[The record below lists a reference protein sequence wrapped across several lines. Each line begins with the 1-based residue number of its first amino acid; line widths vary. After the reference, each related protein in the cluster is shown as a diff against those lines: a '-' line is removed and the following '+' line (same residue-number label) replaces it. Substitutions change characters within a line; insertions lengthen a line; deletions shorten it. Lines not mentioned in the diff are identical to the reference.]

1 MLTRQLVNHKD
12 GLYLVVRKFQESS
25 FNDQLDTQ
33 VLMDW
38 TKSNKILRANGN
50 LFCCIEIEDL
60 EFEDIIEEIEII
72 EIEETEELGPTE

>member
-1 MLTRQLVNHKD
+1 MFTRQLINHKD
-12 GLYLVVRKFQESS
+12 ELYLVVRKFQENS

-50 LFCCIEIEDL
+50 LFCCVEIEDL
-60 EFEDIIEEIEII
+60 EFEDIIEEIEI
-72 EIEETEELGPTE
+72 EETKELAPPE